1 MAIFDKILNLTY
13 LLSKTLIAAT
23 EINNIIYITTNKQ
36 LIRLI
41 HQATSSANKNV
52 CSIDISTSCADN
64 GTMENHVI

>member
-23 EINNIIYITTNKQ
+23 EINNMIYITTNKK

-41 HQATSSANKNV
+41 HQATSSGHKNL